1 MDTRIHSQSSLRL
14 EFLEPRFDACG
25 TREAEPPCRTTMRRH
40 LREVILLAG
49 IVMALLAGSVSGVH
63 AGDGNPGLAP
73 TQARPYG
80 STCTEWAVKYW
91 QWVVSLQS
99 MPFIP
104 DDPPVHPYLDEG
116 GDCSNGAKGQGGP
129 VWFLAGT
136 YSSGS
141 VVRNCTVP
149 GGKAFFIPIVSQ
161 MDADVSGQSESQIR
175 ANVEA
180 FMNGV
185 VAVEATIDG
194 VPLVNLQAY
203 RFSTPLFTIG
213 PFPPNNWFG
222 TVAGSTAHA
231 FADGYFLMIMPLSPG
246 PHTVFVSWT
255 DTSRHE
261 LTYYLDV
268 AHP

>member
-1 MDTRIHSQSSLRL
+1 MDTSIRTPSPYRFES
-14 EFLEPRFDACG
+14 LEPKSDCDGMRA
-25 TREAEPPCRTTMRRH
+25 AEPTCRTRTRRSQGC
-40 LREVILLAG
+40 VLLAG
-49 IVMALLAGSVSGVH
+49 LVLALLTGFAPGVR

-80 STCTEWAVKYW
+80 ATYTEWVVKYW

-104 DDPPVHPYLDEG
+104 EDPPVHPYLDEG

-141 VVRNCTVP
+141 VERNCTVP
-149 GGKAFFIPIVSQ
+149 AGKAFMIPIISQ
-161 MDADVSGQSESQIR
+161 MDADLFGQSESQLR
-175 ANVEA
+175 ANVTA
-180 FMNGV
+180 LMNGV
-185 VAVEATIDG
+185 VAVDATIDG
-194 VPLVNLQAY
+194 IPLVNLQNY

-222 TVAGSTAHA
+222 TVAGTTAHA
-231 FADGYFLMIMPLSPG
+231 VADGYFLMIMPLSHG
-246 PHTVFVSWT
+246 PHTVYVSWT

-261 LTYYLDV
+261 LTYYLNV
-268 AHP
+268 VRE